1 LASITSS
8 LLAFLIIGQA
18 FACPSFLS
26 FSDFLL
32 TGGVILILLL
42 AWLFARVLSRR
53 GFEEWE
59 AADFSL
65 GAELARKTCLNIK
78 NNFSIREISP
88 PSACP
93 ALAGRGACPSR
104 PLGSAR
110 GDGGE
115 GGKICSPLPALDGAS
130 KGEGEKTGSPP
141 DQAIPL
147 GKSDETDLAFFLTV
161 GLKAAGL
168 TRSGWIK
175 LDPDLGSLARAS
187 ELIRKRL
194 QAWKGIEIREKG
206 ILPWVLEMRSPVPEI
221 VISTKRKA
229 PRPYINKE
237 GGRLLRLARKNRP
250 ATCEL
255 FSRLSEEIK
264 RYLPLEPV
272 HYDPAF
278 PVAVENDP
286 ALNKIEQLDRV
297 LEKSGLFRDLEE
309 QCSRSGKS
317 KADFKIVLKTVIS
330 MCFRRRDD
338 GTYNDTELVFHLIE
352 RLFERG
358 FSNVTVV
365 ESQNL
370 YGNWFHNREV
380 LRVAAH
386 AGYFD
391 PSELSGLDLTQPYC
405 GRVLVKGEEKYFRI
419 MDLTYDATP
428 HDFGPELGTWK
439 IARTWL
445 EADYRIGFTKGKTHF
460 FGYYYTLA
468 IKNTYGCLP
477 EQDKMYWYH
486 CHGVATKLTARQ
498 LRDCPV
504 DFSLVDSYT
513 SADGL
518 LGAKMKAVSRKT
530 KTIWGGKPILG
541 VNSVGAAMMGLDP
554 MVNSFFTD
562 SIREI
567 GSIYPF
573 RIEGQVRMFPRWR
586 NIPGVISRT
595 FPRFE
600 KKIFHFPMH
609 LLARI
614 FTGQN
619 DPEFPPK
626 ARFLRLRRAILVV
639 PYPFFWFL
647 DREKLRIYLRDFRNW
662 LRIKVSPG
670 LFPLSGKDRDFLRL
684 VRDIPRDD
692 LKKLAD
698 FIKKHQTEIEDHRIP
713 LKRYG
718 YHFLLGTAI
727 HDFICLPLVSEL
739 IFEVLKGIRHGRWKA
754 GMVIQDIQN
763 WIE

>member
-1 LASITSS
+1 MSSIPSS
-8 LLAFLIIGQA
+8 LLAQLLIGQV

-26 FSDFLL
+26 FPNFLL
-32 TGGVILILLL
+32 AGGLILGLLL
-42 AWLFARVLSRR
+42 AWLYVRFFRALNWR
-53 GFEEWE
+53 GFDSWE
-59 AADFSL
+59 LTDFSL
-65 GAELARKTCLNIK
+65 GAELARKTCDHLHSAQALK
-78 NNFSIREISP
+78 NKDLDDFS
-88 PSACP
+88 
-93 ALAGRGACPSR
+93 L
-104 PLGSAR
+104 
-110 GDGGE
+110 
-115 GGKICSPLPALDGAS
+115 
-130 KGEGEKTGSPP
+130 
-141 DQAIPL
+141 
-147 GKSDETDLAFFLTV
+147 FLTV
-161 GLKAAGL
+161 GLKTSGL

-187 ELIRKRL
+187 ELIRKHL
-194 QAWKGIEIREKG
+194 QAWKGIEINEKG

-221 VISTKRKA
+221 VISKKQKS
-229 PRPYINKE
+229 PRSYINKE
-237 GGRLLRLARKNRP
+237 GVRLLLFARENGPSTRDM
-250 ATCEL
+250 
-255 FSRLSEEIK
+255 FSGFTEEIK
-264 RYLPLEPV
+264 KYLPLEPV
-272 HYDPAF
+272 QYDPDF
-278 PVAVENDP
+278 PVVVENDP
-286 ALNKIEQLDRV
+286 ALNKIDQLDRV
-297 LEKSGLFRDLEE
+297 MEKAGLFRDLEE
-309 QCSRSGKS
+309 QWSRSGKS
-317 KADFKIVLKTVIS
+317 KNDFKIALKTVIS

-352 RLFERG
+352 KLFERG

-391 PSELSGLDLTQPYC
+391 PSELKGLDLTQPYC
-405 GRVLVKGEEKYFRI
+405 GRVLVKGEEKCFRI
-419 MDLTYDATP
+419 MDLTYDAIP
-428 HDFGPELGTWK
+428 HDFGPVLGNWK

-486 CHGVATKLTARQ
+486 CHGVTSKLTARQ

-518 LGAKMKAVSRKT
+518 LGAKMKAVSLKT
-530 KTIWGGKPILG
+530 RTIWGGKPILG

-573 RIEGQVRMFPRWR
+573 QIEGQVRMFPRWR
-586 NIPGVISRT
+586 NIPGVISRA

-626 ARFLRLRRAILVV
+626 ARFLRFRRAILIV
-639 PYPFFWFL
+639 PYPLLWFL
-647 DREKLRIYLRDFRNW
+647 DREKLVICLREFRNW
-662 LRIKVSPG
+662 IRIKISPG
-670 LFPLSGKDRDFLRL
+670 LFPISGKDRDFRKL
-684 VRDIPRDD
+684 VRDIPRED
-692 LKKLAD
+692 LSRLGD
-698 FIKKHQTEIEDHRIP
+698 FIKKHQTGIADHRIP

-718 YHFLLGTAI
+718 YHFLLDSAVY
-727 HDFICLPLVSEL
+727 DFICLPLVSEW
-739 IFEVLKGIRHGRWKA
+739 IFEIIKGIRQGRWEA
-754 GMVIQDIQN
+754 DTVIHDIKS
-763 WIE
+763 WIK